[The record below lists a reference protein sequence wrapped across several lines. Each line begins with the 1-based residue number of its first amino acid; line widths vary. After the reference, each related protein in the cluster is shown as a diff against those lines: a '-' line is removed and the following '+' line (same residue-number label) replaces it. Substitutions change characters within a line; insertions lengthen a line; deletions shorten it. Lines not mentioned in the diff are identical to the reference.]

1 MRNETTVDVDAPA
14 EVLWAVVKDVESWPK
29 LTESMTFVERL
40 DGGPLREGMRVK
52 VNQPKLPPATWK
64 VTELVENER
73 FVWRARGPGFTTTAS
88 HEVPCTLITNRRLP
102 PPMASARSMWT
113 ARLSASFLPAASSGC
128 SGPRMVSERA
138 TGRMGR

>member
-1 MRNETTVDVDAPA
+1 MGTMRNETTVDVDAPA

-88 HEVPCTLITNRRLP
+88 HEVIRDGEKSKL
-102 PPMASARSMWT
+102 
-113 ARLSASFLPAASSGC
+113 RLSVEQSGLLGGVIGRVGKDLTDRYIAMEAAGMK
-128 SGPRMVSERA
+128 RRA
-138 TGRMGR
+138 EETA